1 MQRRIF
7 PNESLLGS
15 CNFLLVPVTLSL
27 FQMSHSAFF
36 QIWPLGPP
44 FLSISFSFPFSVSWL
59 LSSSSG
65 FSWDHLLP
73 PLFIALTQAHSI
85 SLILWHTLWRERV
98 CWGVS
103 VDAAALRW
111 KRERWR
117 MLRLMR
123 AHTHTHIKHTH
134 FFTSFFNTRGQLM
147 CQPLVENI
155 YNLLTRSC
163 KVISLISTGKARKF
177 YITSALLSQ
186 PLGSC
191 MSLQEWDLNLRV
203 SVCVW
208 H

>member
-27 FQMSHSAFF
+27 FQMSHSAFS

-111 KRERWR
+111 KRGGEGCSDSCV
-117 MLRLMR
+117 
-123 AHTHTHIKHTH
+123 HTHIKHTH
-134 FFTSFFNTRGQLM
+134 FFTSFFNTWGQPM

-155 YNLLTRSC
+155 YNLLTRSY
-163 KVISLISTGKARKF
+163 KVISLISTGKARRF